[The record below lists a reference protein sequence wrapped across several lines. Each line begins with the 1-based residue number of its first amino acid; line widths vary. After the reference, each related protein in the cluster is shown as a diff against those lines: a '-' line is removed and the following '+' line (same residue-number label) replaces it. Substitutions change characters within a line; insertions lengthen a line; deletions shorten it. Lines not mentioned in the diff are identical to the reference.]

1 MPQQLINL
9 NPDLYRL
16 QEEGYDIEVKGG
28 HLVVRQIPYATPT
41 KNIAFGTLICELNYA
56 SPTKISTPPD
66 HTIYF
71 NGETPCNANGQPLD
85 AIINNYNRIQLT
97 SELLATHYFSSKPL
111 SGNYPNY
118 YEKIRTYAEILSINA
133 KVIDGTVITK
143 PFKKV
148 LNEDRSNDCYKR
160 F

>member
-9 NPDLYRL
+9 NPDLNRL

-41 KNIAFGTLICELNYA
+41 KNVAFGTLICVLNYA

-85 AIINNYNRIQLT
+85 AIINNCNRVQLT
-97 SELLATHYFSSKPL
+97 NELLATHYFSSKPL

-133 KVIDGTVITK
+133 KAIDNTVTTK
-143 PFKKV
+143 PFKNV
-148 LNEDRSNDCYKR
+148 LNENRSDE
-160 F
+160 